1 MKVSGTFWEQARVL
15 TNFFSFCCRWRFL
28 RISHGRY
35 VTIVPA
41 SANGWDSS
49 ISKLPVLEGA
59 LFVLE
64 IPHRMGLQYFEALS
78 PATIASIVAVLC
90 NRLVTNND
98 VTGTHFLR

>member
-1 MKVSGTFWEQARVL
+1 MGLLSNLK
-15 TNFFSFCCRWRFL
+15 
-28 RISHGRY
+28 I
-35 VTIVPA
+35 
-41 SANGWDSS
+41 
-49 ISKLPVLEGA
+49 LPVLEGA

-98 VTGTHFLR
+98 VTGTQFVRYNHDGKNSNTIFHNWFQMLHTAGYYR